1 MTSNQRHEVEK
12 LLNQA
17 GAVAF
22 LMGAVTIEDSA
33 QVQNELGN
41 AGWLL
46 KDLLDQVLVVV
57 LAAERENA
65 A

>member
-1 MTSNQRHEVEK
+1 MTSDQRHKVEK

-22 LMGAVTIEDSA
+22 LTGAVNIEDAA

-41 AGWLL
+41 AAWLL

-57 LAAERENA
+57 LAAEREHA